1 TARAEDGDK
10 MTGLETGA
18 DAYLVKPFNSKEL
31 LVRVKNLITLRNR
44 MRAKFSG
51 RLVVKPSEIAVTPV
65 DEVFLEKLLQAVEAH
80 IEDRQFT
87 VEVLSRAVNM
97 STSQLNRKLK
107 AIINQPATQFI
118 RSVRLQRA
126 MKMLKK
132 EAGTISEIAFKTG
145 FETPSYFTKM
155 FKAQFGCLPS
165 EKEKF
170 PEDA

>member
-1 TARAEDGDK
+1 
-10 MTGLETGA
+10 
-18 DAYLVKPFNSKEL
+18 
-31 LVRVKNLITLRNR
+31 

-51 RLVVKPSEIAVTPV
+51 RLVVKPSEIAVTPL
-65 DEVFLEKLLQAVEAH
+65 DQVFMEKLLKAVEVH
-80 IEDRQFT
+80 LEDRQFS
-87 VEVLSRAVNM
+87 VDALSKEVNM

-107 AIINQPATQFI
+107 AIINQPASQFI

-126 MKMLKK
+126 MKMLQK

-155 FKAQFGCLPS
+155 FKARFGCLPS

-170 PEDA
+170 PENA